1 MTLLSVVMLGERP
14 DRQRWIGS
22 ALTFVGAALVMWD
35 PDGVAWSGGLVF
47 MAAAAFVGS
56 LASVMMKQIRGVR
69 PLQFQAWVG
78 LASVPPLVL
87 LTISLEEG
95 QLTQA
100 AAGGWPF
107 LAAVLFS
114 AVVVSLL
121 SHTIYYGLILC
132 YPANLIAPLMV
143 LSPLL
148 TVGLGIA
155 ITRDPFDLRIGVG
168 TTLALLGVLL
178 VSVRGSSMTRVRA
191 WLQAVDR

>member
-1 MTLLSVVMLGERP
+1 MKATL
-14 DRQRWIGS
+14 I
-22 ALTFVGAALVMWD
+22 
-35 PDGVAWSGGLVF
+35 
-47 MAAAAFVGS
+47 
-56 LASVMMKQIRGVR
+56 
-69 PLQFQAWVG
+69 G

-95 QLTQA
+95 QIAQA

-121 SHTIYYGLILC
+121 SHTIYYGLILRN
-132 YPANLIAPLMV
+132 PANLIAPLMV

-155 ITRDPFDLRIGVG
+155 ITRDPFDLRIGAG

-178 VSVRGSSMTRVRA
+178 VSVRGSPKAWVRA
-191 WLQAVDR
+191 WLQKVGR